1 MPDHARLESIPTA
14 RVLGTAAAVV
24 ALLPGTA
31 VAADDPLAVPLPA
44 APPLPVLDEPLP
56 VPPQAAP
63 VAPAAA
69 PLAVVSSA
77 CSGARR
83 RSGARR
89 QRAAI
94 RCLVNHARARA
105 GLRGFRR
112 SGALARAATRHARD
126 MARRHYFAH
135 QRAGGPSL
143 MRRARR
149 AGWRGRAIGEAIA
162 YGCASSATPLTIV
175 QSWLASPPHA
185 AILLARGLRRSG
197 VGVAGRAPVG
207 CRGATYV
214 LDAGS

>member
-31 VAADDPLAVPLPA
+31 VAADDPLAVPVPA
-44 APPLPVLDEPLP
+44 APPLPVPSQEAL
-56 VPPQAAP
+56 AAP
-63 VAPAAA
+63 PAA